1 MRTSNARSLIQPYSL
16 PIYSVLISPMLAIRL
31 FKKICMQGI
40 HENSKSSQ
48 KVFSLLPITSK
59 LQGIKTQPT
68 MSRVEAAQPLPQIIK
83 HPNFA
88 SKTTLNGMTMPR
100 ALSRQIESPNRRF
113 MSFQRTIMYQKKK
126 ASLEL
131 MRMKK
136 TVIINTMVTRLNST
150 RACIQSSP
158 CQILSPWP
166 RHPPR

>member
-1 MRTSNARSLIQPYSL
+1 
-16 PIYSVLISPMLAIRL
+16 
-31 FKKICMQGI
+31 MQGI

-68 MSRVEAAQPLPQIIK
+68 MSRVEAAQPLPPIIK

-88 SKTTLNGMTMPR
+88 SKTILTGLTMPR
-100 ALSRQIESPNRRF
+100 ALSRQIESPDRRV

-126 ASLEL
+126 ASSEL

-136 TVIINTMVTRLNST
+136 DMLIAMTNQFSPFYGKKKCVIMLIQVDNTKPMN
-150 RACIQSSP
+150 A
-158 CQILSPWP
+158 
-166 RHPPR
+166 